1 MDNISFQSRIRLT
14 DKTEYLKYVTREFT
28 SVEYPWTVKQTA
40 LAQKARTDGIFDCTA
55 LGITDGEKVLL
66 FHICPTNP
74 KNKDFK
80 QIKNQIIQKIK
91 DLMNPE
97 YLQGLILGSKQYN
110 IGSPK
115 SSELFNIIENLF
127 KELHIQYSKFKG
139 GDFTNNLA
147 YNSTKDEW
155 IIGSEF
161 LDILNSS
168 KETVFKNPDKVA
180 AKIFDHVSIANCDEL
195 TW

>member
-14 DKTEYLKYVTREFT
+14 SRNEYLKYVTRRFA
-28 SVEYPWTVKQTA
+28 SVEYPWSIKQTA

-55 LGITDGEKVLL
+55 LGVTDGEKVLL

-74 KNKDFK
+74 KNKNFE

-91 DLMNPE
+91 DFMNPE
-97 YLQGLILGSKQYN
+97 YLQGLILGSKQNN

-115 SSELFNIIENLF
+115 SPEMFNIMESIL
-127 KELHIQYSKFKG
+127 KELDIQYSKFKG

-147 YNSTKDEW
+147 YDSTKDEW
-155 IIGSEF
+155 IIGSEMF
-161 LDILNSS
+161 DILNTSP
-168 KETVFKNPDKVA
+168 KTMFKTPDKAA
-180 AKIFDHVSIANCDEL
+180 AKIFDQIDIANCDEL